1 MQFDLLYDSAVRDLV
16 MVISNEQWEDLG
28 KTVSLE
34 EAVTGSLKELRGTEI
49 KLGKL

>member
-1 MQFDLLYDSAVRDLV
+1 M
-16 MVISNEQWEDLG
+16 MMIISNEQGKDLD

-34 EAVTGSLKELRGTEI
+34 EAVTGSPKELRGTEV